1 MRRFSRFSQRR
12 AWRGRLWLLL
22 PALCLAAVA
31 LIIAPN
37 SLQSDQSGPAQSQQA
52 QSQQVQSQ
60 KSQAQPI
67 GFPQDQPDAKLR
79 RGEFAGPF
87 QAELVRVIDGDTFEA
102 RVRIWFGQEI
112 TTLVRIRG
120 IDAPELKAKC
130 GSEASKAQAA
140 RSLLQELLS
149 GGRLRLWQ
157 IGLDK
162 YAGRVLARVEVVKD
176 PSLADDVAE
185 LMLASAAARP
195 YAGGH
200 RQSWC

>member
-1 MRRFSRFSQRR
+1 
-12 AWRGRLWLLL
+12 
-22 PALCLAAVA
+22 VA

-52 QSQQVQSQ
+52 HSQQIQSQ

-67 GFPQDQPDAKLR
+67 GFPQDQPHAKLR

-120 IDAPELKAKC
+120 IDAPELKARC
-130 GSEASKAQAA
+130 GSEASKARRFMA
-140 RSLLQELLS
+140 SS
-149 GGRLRLWQ
+149 
-157 IGLDK
+157 
-162 YAGRVLARVEVVKD
+162 
-176 PSLADDVAE
+176 PSFPE
-185 LMLASAAARP
+185 
-195 YAGGH
+195 G
-200 RQSWC
+200 